1 MLKYD
6 SASEFMI
13 DYRQIKRGDY
23 MHKKITA
30 ATLMLALCAIALLSA
45 CSLEGK
51 INSEAD
57 PLDFL
62 ISTYT
67 IIPFEE
73 DSLNLTIFDT
83 CEDIEINIDG
93 QPLSFVFMPYWDRT
107 EVSFGLTDRMFDRLF
122 SLEIILKDKDGIMTR
137 RMVMS
142 DVCIV
147 TDGTVPNGVK
157 TLVLLNYR
165 REEFP
170 QFESDNLKSL
180 YIIDLPSAYAGRKT
194 QINTKNINDFMY
206 LESLY
211 LSAPKIIEGEMKSIR
226 GLENMRRLI
235 IIDAPNLT
243 GDFSVIDDYAVLD
256 YLELRSTKIEGDI
269 SDLVQMVGLRTLK
282 LTDNRNIQGEILHL
296 KKISGLKSLELSGG
310 KFSGELLEL
319 AGVSRLE
326 ELSLS
331 NISGITGNISTI
343 TELGNLE
350 KLSIVSMPEVYGDL
364 KDIADFAELKSL
376 HLQGAAFEG
385 NLSDI
390 ASMADIRAIQLDN
403 TANITGYM
411 SALFFCINL
420 ESLDITK
427 GAIAS
432 AATDL
437 QRFPE
442 LMVLHLD
449 ATGITGTT
457 QDIAE
462 LTNLRIVSITNEAG
476 LTGSEDDL
484 AALQELI
491 VINIAGCPNVAKPQ

>member
-1 MLKYD
+1 
-6 SASEFMI
+6 
-13 DYRQIKRGDY
+13 

-30 ATLMLALCAIALLSA
+30 AALILVLCAAALLSA

-51 INSEAD
+51 IGSEAD
-57 PLDFL
+57 ALDFL
-62 ISTYT
+62 ISTDT
-67 IIPFEE
+67 IIPFED
-73 DSLNLTIFDT
+73 DSLNLTIFDV

-93 QPLSFVFMPYWDRT
+93 QPLNFVFMPYWDRT
-107 EVSFGLTDRMFDRLF
+107 EISFELIDRMFDRLF

-165 REEFP
+165 RDEFP

-180 YIIDLPSAYAGRKT
+180 YIIDLPSAYAGRKNKIT
-194 QINTKNINDFMY
+194 TKNINDFMY

-211 LSAPKIIEGEMKSIR
+211 LNAPKIIEGEMKNIR
-226 GLENMRRLI
+226 GLENMRRLV
-235 IIDAPNLT
+235 IIDAPSLT

-282 LTDNRNIQGEILHL
+282 LADNKNIQGEILHL
-296 KKISGLKSLELSGG
+296 KKISGLRSLELSGG

-319 AGVSRLE
+319 AGISRLE
-326 ELSLS
+326 SLSLS

-343 TELGNLE
+343 TELDNLE

-385 NLSDI
+385 KLSDI
-390 ASMADIRAIQLDN
+390 ASMSDIRNLKLDN
-403 TANITGYM
+403 ASNITGYM
-411 SALFFCINL
+411 SALFFYVNL
-420 ESLDITK
+420 ESLDIAK
-427 GAIAS
+427 GAVTS
-432 AATDL
+432 TTTDL
-437 QRFPE
+437 KRFPE

-449 ATGITGTT
+449 STGITGTSL
-457 QDIAE
+457 DIAE
-462 LTNLRIVSITNEAG
+462 LNNLRIVNIANEAQ
-476 LTGSEDDL
+476 LAGSEDDFG
-484 AALQELI
+484 ALQKLI
-491 VINIAGCPNVAKPQ
+491 EITIINCPNIAKTQ